1 MILIRFGE
9 MNAKK
14 AYGLTQ
20 WDYGQTLE
28 FCETEI
34 KDNTEIQFYQG
45 LLSHTGYIKDCTA
58 RIPDVMLQ
66 HAEEIVAYIYARTE
80 TEGETI
86 KIVKLPIKERPRP
99 ENYVLPE
106 YDSYERLLP
115 VGGEE
120 GQTPVRTKK
129 GVTWTNFADDITM
142 NDDGSLQLLS
152 QGRPIGER
160 LRINTSSG
168 REVELRNDGTAI
180 AWRYTDSNEW
190 TELLLLEDLKVKAPD
205 FEIRD
210 GHLIVAYD

>member
-1 MILIRFGE
+1 
-9 MNAKK
+9 
-14 AYGLTQ
+14 
-20 WDYGQTLE
+20 
-28 FCETEI
+28 
-34 KDNTEIQFYQG
+34 
-45 LLSHTGYIKDCTA
+45 
-58 RIPDVMLQ
+58 
-66 HAEEIVAYIYARTE
+66 
-80 TEGETI
+80 
-86 KIVKLPIKERPRP
+86 
-99 ENYVLPE
+99 
-106 YDSYERLLP
+106 
-115 VGGEE
+115 
-120 GQTPVRTKK
+120 
-129 GVTWTNFADDITM
+129 M